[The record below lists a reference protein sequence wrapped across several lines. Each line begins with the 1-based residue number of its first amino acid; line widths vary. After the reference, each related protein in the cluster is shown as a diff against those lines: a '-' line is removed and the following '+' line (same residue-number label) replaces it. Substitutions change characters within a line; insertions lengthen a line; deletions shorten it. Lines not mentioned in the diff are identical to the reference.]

1 MIQKEKEKERNDMA
15 VTNENQMADEDVI
28 DLLEIFY
35 LLKRR
40 LLIILASI
48 LLCTVCAGAV
58 CEYVIVPK
66 YQSTTKL
73 YILNTTS
80 SSLASL
86 SLSDLQVGA
95 SLTNDYMELIQSRP
109 AVEEVIDRLHLDMIY
124 EQMLGKMTI
133 ENKTNTRILSI
144 TIEDEDPYR
153 AKQIADAFADVAIKR
168 LSEIMSIQ
176 EPHLVEEGHVSEFSV
191 NQDLRKYLMIGAL
204 IGLLL
209 SCGIIIMRY
218 LLDDSI
224 HSSEDIEKY
233 LGLNTLAM
241 IPLGE
246 SEYDG
251 RSKRRKRRKK
261 KEE

>member
-1 MIQKEKEKERNDMA
+1 MA
-15 VTNENQMADEDVI
+15 VTNENQTANDEIEI
-28 DLLEIFY
+28 DLLEVFY
-35 LLKRR
+35 LLKRK
-40 LLIILASI
+40 LLIIIAST
-48 LLCTVCAGAV
+48 LLCAVGAGLV

-109 AVEEVIDRLHLDMIY
+109 AVEEVINTLHLDMIY

-133 ENKTNTRILSI
+133 ENKANTRILSI

-176 EPHLVEEGHVSEFSV
+176 EPHLVEQGHVSEFSV
-191 NQDLRKYLMIGAL
+191 NQDLRKYLLIGAL

-209 SCGIIIMRY
+209 SCGCIVLRY

-224 HSSEDIEKY
+224 HSAEDIEKY

-241 IPLGE
+241 IPLGAA
-246 SEYDG
+246 EYDG
-251 RSKRRKRRKK
+251 HTKKKRYKSRKK
-261 KEE
+261 KAK

>member
-1 MIQKEKEKERNDMA
+1 MA
-15 VTNENQMADEDVI
+15 VTNENQMANDEIEI
-28 DLLEIFY
+28 DLLEVFY
-35 LLKRR
+35 LLKRKI
-40 LLIILASI
+40 LIIIASTI
-48 LLCTVCAGAV
+48 LCAVCAGAI

-109 AVEEVIDRLHLDMIY
+109 AVEEVIDTLHLDMIY

-133 ENKTNTRILSI
+133 ENKANTRILSI

-153 AKQIADAFADVAIKR
+153 AKQIADAFAEVAIKR
-168 LSEIMSIQ
+168 LSQIMSIE
-176 EPHLVEEGHVSEFSV
+176 EPHLVEQGHVSEFSV
-191 NQDLRKYLMIGAL
+191 NQNLTKYLAIGAL
-204 IGLLL
+204 IGMIL
-209 SCGIIIMRY
+209 SVGVILVRY

-224 HSSEDIEKY
+224 HSAEDIEKY
-233 LGLNTLAM
+233 LDLNTLAM

-246 SEYDG
+246 AEYDG
-251 RSKRRKRRKK
+251 HDSKKKRFRKK
-261 KEE
+261 AKSK

>member
-1 MIQKEKEKERNDMA
+1 MA
-15 VTNENQMADEDVI
+15 AANENQTTDEIEI
-28 DLLEIFY
+28 DLLEVFY
-35 LLKRR
+35 LFKRK
-40 LLIILASI
+40 LLIILAST
-48 LLCTVCAGAV
+48 LLCAVTAGAV
-58 CEYVIVPK
+58 CEYVVVPK

-124 EQMLGKMTI
+124 EQMLPKMTI
-133 ENKTNTRILSI
+133 ENKANTRILSI

-176 EPHLVEEGHVSEFSV
+176 EPHLVEQGHVSEFSI
-191 NQDLRKYLMIGAL
+191 NQNLFKYLAIGAL
-204 IGLLL
+204 IGLIL
-209 SCGIIIMRY
+209 SCGVILMRY

-224 HSSEDIEKY
+224 HSAEDIEKY

-246 SEYDG
+246 TEYDG
-251 RSKRRKRRKK
+251 HSRRHRRKK
-261 KEE
+261 REGRRNV

>member
-1 MIQKEKEKERNDMA
+1 MA
-15 VTNENQMADEDVI
+15 VTNENQTANDEIEI
-28 DLLEIFY
+28 DLLEVFY
-35 LLKRR
+35 LLKRK
-40 LLIILASI
+40 LLIIIASTLI
-48 LLCTVCAGAV
+48 CAVGAGLI

-109 AVEEVIDRLHLDMIY
+109 AVEEVINTLHLDMIY

-133 ENKTNTRILSI
+133 ENKANTRILSI

-168 LSEIMSIQ
+168 LSEVMSIQ
-176 EPHLVEEGHVSEFSV
+176 EPHLVEEGHVSEFSI
-191 NQDLRKYLMIGAL
+191 NQNLLKYLAIGAL
-204 IGLLL
+204 IGMLL
-209 SCGIIIMRY
+209 SIGVILMRY

-224 HSSEDIEKY
+224 HSAEDIEKY

-246 SEYDG
+246 AEYDG
-251 RSKRRKRRKK
+251 HSKKKRRKK
-261 KEE
+261 KAK